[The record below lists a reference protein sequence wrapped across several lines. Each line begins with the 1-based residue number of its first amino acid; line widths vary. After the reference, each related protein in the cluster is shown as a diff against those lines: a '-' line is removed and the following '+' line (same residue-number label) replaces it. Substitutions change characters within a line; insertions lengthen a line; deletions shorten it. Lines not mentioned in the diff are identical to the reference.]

1 VSAEAVEA
9 SKAEVGTTE
18 VPTAGNFK
26 GTGFKGAT
34 RRVEAVDEEEAEDP
48 DLAKEEPE
56 EPRG

>member
-1 VSAEAVEA
+1 MSAEAVEA

-34 RRVEAVDEEEAEDP
+34 RRVEAVDEEAEDP
-48 DLAKEEPE
+48 DLAEEEPE